1 MFSFSLFL
9 SVIVFMLVGCI
20 IGILGMQLSERG
32 KRHGRLHEQFKADIA
47 RKALSKIENQFPDQ

>member
-1 MFSFSLFL
+1 
-9 SVIVFMLVGCI
+9 
-20 IGILGMQLSERG
+20 MQLSERG